1 MTLTK
6 TIQKLE
12 KLGFK
17 VESDGYRHWVNLVQ
31 LFQNNNDVIEFL
43 SNGSPEDDR
52 DVICIRVRAFKDNDD
67 SQSDYCAG
75 VWCNNITQALKLTKV
90 I

>member
-17 VESDGYRHWVNLVQ
+17 VESDGYRHWVVYNS
-31 LFQNNNDVIEFL
+31 DVIEFL
-43 SNGSPEDDR
+43 SNGRPEDDR
-52 DVICIRVRAFKDNDD
+52 NVVCIRVRAVKDNDD

-75 VWCNNITQALKLTKV
+75 VWCDNITQALKLAGVVK
-90 I
+90 